1 MGFPMKRSSSRVQV
15 VLLAVLATVLAACA
29 GNDTRPVI
37 QHRDDLNYRTAAT
50 ATAGADATADAGK
63 PAVVDGRTPG
73 TVYLPGS
80 GELINEQLAAEPRPA
95 IPPVGE
101 ATFNFEGESLLAVIK
116 AILGDLL
123 QQNYVIAPEVQ
134 GTVTLSTPRPVNADQ
149 ALSLLDMARSE
160 EHTSELQSLMR
171 ISYAVFCLTK
181 KTKPAST

>member
-29 GNDTRPVI
+29 SNDTRPVI

-101 ATFNFEGESLLAVIK
+101 ATFNFAGEMRLAVLK
-116 AILGDLL
+116 ASLGDML
-123 QQNYVIAPEVQ
+123 QPKH
-134 GTVTLSTPRPVNADQ
+134 VTGPQVKGPVTMATPR
-149 ALSLLDMARSE
+149 R
-160 EHTSELQSLMR
+160 
-171 ISYAVFCLTK
+171 
-181 KTKPAST
+181 